1 MAIVI
6 KEIILSDTI
15 EKFMEKVNFNFDQ
28 LMLAGGGPIGPQGNI
43 GPIGPI
49 GPEGDPGNKWYVG
62 CTGTTAAIG
71 ASLYMGDLF
80 LQKGNCIGA
89 TYPLG
94 EVLEFNEITQI
105 FVSTGL
111 NLRGPTGAQGATGTS
126 TGWGVYPGSDSGP
139 GTVYNGTLNE
149 GTPGPTASFVL
160 MKGDA
165 IGATNT
171 DAEHP
176 FYSKD
181 SLYLGGLQGMAN
193 QVQVYQKERL
203 PKLFVSPKTILDA
216 SVFSSNA
223 GTTGAG
229 LAGSGISFIREP
241 LKNGNLYSPI
251 NQYSY
256 SNIFIDD
263 EMNLNITN
271 FSDYAQAITLDSSV
285 TNDINLMSKIGVKLL
300 GGHYQPTSA
309 NGLLEVSESLET
321 PLYPDTTGFFPAGG
335 PGFHLRS
342 TGSLNT
348 GTISLKDTNQLR
360 IISERVSG
368 NSNLVDV
375 AYWANVTTLSPN
387 NKYRIGIGANAKY
400 RDITSQSND
409 MPFIGSGAFD
419 GSAVEYIG
427 LGNKPTGNK
436 APTLSTFN
444 YSTKDF
450 VLIGNPNTYNP
461 SNNLGTLVDK
471 SIDIAG
477 QIRMRYGASSPGQVL
492 ITSDSIGTAEWSPAT
507 SLGGWS
513 NDSNCSTKIIISTN
527 NQRFASFIPDTGIG
541 YTRVDIPSLSGTGE
555 TDMYF
560 GAYSMTSGNETGQQG
575 HIINKRYQDPQSNG
589 VLAISTGLLKNC
601 PTDIFGRQMQGSST
615 VTPRLQ
621 VGAYGEIVIG
631 NLAKTDDSIS
641 ELGVIN
647 NVAGVGGINNLATG
661 LLIDT
666 FKIYKSRTTTQ
677 TGNIPPYH
685 KFNRANIHLIN
696 NNVGDD
702 PVESGDLINPLIK
715 FTPNDTTPTGNLLS
729 GDEWGFD
736 STTAFEVLRTYG
748 TTNAGPGNIR
758 FLGVGKSTKTANPVN
773 AGIGDA
779 LPKNTS
785 TGRGQVR
792 EVGSHVM
799 MISDVTAKNKYNEVG
814 KAYDYYEVNDLGIN
828 IDSISAT
835 FFNSVS
841 AKGTRRY
848 VYNKFDLNPWGTAAS
863 GWNNL
868 NNNYGRFRGGRSGLL
883 AADVVPE
890 GYQLVD
896 GIEVF
901 NGNVGPS
908 PWQIPGSGNR
918 ANHLNAWISPSAGVR
933 FSPMNLSTPSTDAQT
948 GLAWIDFNIDMG
960 LIMEASNEAESS
972 YLYGYYGVVRSL
984 GGNIVEPYNPMDS
997 AYQNDKVESLSKSF
1011 KVKHIK
1017 IQLNS
1022 NELGITSFLD
1032 NLDYSTRRDPLTG
1045 TNFIYENDPDSYQDI
1060 RNNSEQIT
1068 KGIFYTDWYVGQ
1080 VKAMNNLTGKG
1091 LSTTNPFDQS
1101 GATGPEAGRDT
1112 ETSGALPWSQLTDN
1126 SGNVFPFKSDPS
1138 NPIQSQVPNMNFS
1151 TLGTDVKWM
1160 GHESS
1165 SFANSNKNAT
1175 FMWRIYTQYSNNSNS
1190 DPFGCVLELYIVPST
1205 SNPSLNN
1212 FPAAG
1217 LFPLVQEQS
1226 WQTIAEYNDSLQN
1239 YTTYSKY
1246 GYQQSQGGFYPT
1258 IPLMLSQYNQEALA
1272 GGGELNLEA
1281 LLTNAMR
1288 TPEFYASHGFSLSG
1302 QSIVKWNKAKN
1313 QW

>member
-6 KEIILSDTI
+6 KEIILNDTI

-28 LMLAGGGPIGPQGNI
+28 LMLAGGGPQGPQGNI

-62 CTGTTAAIG
+62 CTGTTAAVG
-71 ASLYMGDLF
+71 ASLFMGDLF

-94 EVLEFNEITQI
+94 EVLEFNEVTQI
-105 FVSTGL
+105 FVPTGL
-111 NLRGPTGAQGATGTS
+111 NLRGPTGATGSTGNS
-126 TGWGVYPGSDSGP
+126 TGWGVYPGLDT
-139 GTVYNGTLNE
+139 GTIYNGTSAE
-149 GTPGPTASFVL
+149 ASPGSTASFVL

-165 IGATNT
+165 IGVTG
-171 DAEHP
+171 DAQHP
-176 FYSKD
+176 EYSRD
-181 SLYLGGLQGMAN
+181 TLYLGGLRGMSN
-193 QVQVYQKERL
+193 QAGVYDKDRL
-203 PKLFVSPKTILDA
+203 PKLFISPKTILD
-216 SVFSSNA
+216 SGDFFGPIGS
-223 GTTGAG
+223 GGG
-229 LAGSGISFIREP
+229 LAGSGIALVREP
-241 LKNGNLYSPI
+241 NKLPGNQYGAIHP
-251 NQYSY
+251 YSY

-271 FSDYAQAITLDSSV
+271 FSDFNLAGTIDGTVL
-285 TNDINLMSKIGVKLL
+285 NDINLISKIGVKLI
-300 GGHYQPTSA
+300 GGSYRPDSA
-309 NGLLEVSESLET
+309 SGLLEVSEFLQTTANS
-321 PLYPDTTGFFPAGG
+321 DTSGVFPAGG

-342 TGSLNT
+342 AGSLNT
-348 GTISLKDTNQLR
+348 GTISLFGNSNQLR
-360 IISERVSG
+360 IVSERGS
-368 NSNLVDV
+368 SNTNYPDV
-375 AYWANVTTLSPN
+375 AYWAQPVSLNTS
-387 NKYRIGIGANAKY
+387 NKYRIGIGANSKY
-400 RDITSQSND
+400 TSVNTQSLD
-409 MPFIGSGAFD
+409 MPFIGSGTFNGNAT
-419 GSAVEYIG
+419 EYIG
-427 LGNKPTGNK
+427 LGNKPNGNK

-461 SNNLGTLVDK
+461 SSALGTIVDK

-513 NDSNCSTKIIISTN
+513 NDPSCSTKIIISTN
-527 NQRFASFIPDTGIG
+527 DQRFASFIPDSGIN
-541 YTRVDIPSLSGTGE
+541 YTRVDIPSLNKLDE

-560 GAYSMTSGNETGQQG
+560 GAYSVTDGKETDQQG
-575 HIINKRYQDPQSNG
+575 HIINKRYKDPQSNG

-601 PTDIFGRQMQGSST
+601 PTGITSRQMQGSST

-631 NLAKTDDSIS
+631 NLAKTNDSIS

-647 NVAGVGGINNLATG
+647 NVAEVGGINHLATG

-677 TGNIPPYH
+677 TGNIPTYH
-685 KFNRANIHLIN
+685 RFNRANIHLIN
-696 NNVGDD
+696 NNVGND
-702 PVESGDLINPLIK
+702 PVANGDLINPLIK
-715 FTPNDTTPTGNLLS
+715 FTPNDTTPTGNNLLS

-758 FLGVGKSTKTANPVN
+758 FLGVGKSTKTPNPTSPN
-773 AGIGDA
+773 ISGASPD
-779 LPKNTS
+779 KQS
-785 TGRGQVR
+785 TGRGQER

-814 KAYDYYEVNDLGIN
+814 KAYDYYEVNDLGIH
-828 IDSISAT
+828 IDSVSAT
-835 FFNSVS
+835 YFNNVS
-841 AKGTRRY
+841 AKGNRRF

-868 NNNYGRFRGGRSGLL
+868 NNNYGRFRGSRS
-883 AADVVPE
+883 AVMATTAMPE
-890 GYQLVD
+890 NYQIDDNVH
-896 GIEVF
+896 VF
-901 NGNVGPS
+901 NGNTGS
-908 PWQIPGSGNR
+908 IPWQIPGTNNK
-918 ANHLNAWISPSAGVR
+918 AQFLNAWVSPSAGVR

-960 LIMEASNEAESS
+960 LIMEASNESDS
-972 YLYGYYGVVRSL
+972 DYLNGYYGIVRSL
-984 GGNIVEPYNPMDS
+984 GGNIDETYDPLDPI
-997 AYQNDKVESLSKSF
+997 YQGDKVAALSKSF

-1060 RNNSEQIT
+1060 RNNSEQIA

-1091 LSTTNPFDQS
+1091 LTPINPFDES
-1101 GATGPEAGRDT
+1101 GQTGLEAGRDT
-1112 ETSGALPWSQLTDN
+1112 ETSGALPWSQLTNN
-1126 SGNVFPFKSDPS
+1126 SGVVFPFKDDPS

-1175 FMWRIYTQYSNNSNS
+1175 FMWRIYTQYSPNANSN
-1190 DPFGCVLELYIVPST
+1190 PFGCVLELYIAPST
-1205 SNPSLNN
+1205 SNKSLNN
-1212 FPAAG
+1212 HPAAT
-1217 LFPLVQEQS
+1217 LIPLIQDQS
-1226 WQTIAEYNDSLQN
+1226 WQTIAEYNDSRQDA
-1239 YTTYSKY
+1239 TTYFKY
-1246 GYQQSQGGFYPT
+1246 GYEQSQGGFYPNV
-1258 IPLMLSQYNQEALA
+1258 PLMLSQYSQSSSA

>member
-94 EVLEFNEITQI
+94 EVLEFNEVTQI

-111 NLRGPTGAQGATGTS
+111 NLRGPTGEQGATGTS

-165 IGATNT
+165 VGVTG

-216 SVFSSNA
+216 SVFGSNT

-271 FSDYAQAITLDSSV
+271 FSDYPQAITLDSSV

-300 GGHYQPTSA
+300 GGHYQPTEA

-321 PLYPDTTGFFPAGG
+321 PLYPDQSGFFPSGG

-342 TGSLNT
+342 TGNLNT
-348 GTISLKDTNQLR
+348 GTISLKGTNQLR
-360 IISERVSG
+360 IISERISSNG
-368 NSNLVDV
+368 NLVDV
-375 AYWANVTTLSPN
+375 AYWANVTSLSPN

-400 RDITSQSND
+400 RDIDDQISD

-450 VLIGNPNTYNP
+450 VLIGNPNNYNP
-461 SNNLGTLVDK
+461 SNSIGALVDK
-471 SIDIAG
+471 SIDIEG

-513 NDSNCSTKIIISTN
+513 NDSNCTTKIIISTN
-527 NQRFASFIPDTGIG
+527 NQRFASFIPGTNIN
-541 YTRVDIPSLSGTGE
+541 YTRVDIPSLSEIGE

-560 GAYSMTSGNETGQQG
+560 GAYSMTDGMEIEQQG
-575 HIINKRYQDPQSNG
+575 HIINKRYQDPHNNG
-589 VLAISTGLLKNC
+589 VLSISTGLLKNC
-601 PTDIFGRQMQGSST
+601 PTGITSRQMQPAST

-621 VGAYGEIVIG
+621 IGAYGEIVIG
-631 NLAKTDDSIS
+631 NLAKTDDSNLS

-647 NVAGVGGINNLATG
+647 NVAGAGGINALATG

-677 TGNIPPYH
+677 TGSIPAYH
-685 KFNRANIHLIN
+685 KFSRANIHLIN

-715 FTPNDTTPTGNLLS
+715 FTPNDTTPNGNLLS

-736 STTAFEVLRTYG
+736 STTSFEVLRTYG
-748 TTNAGPGNIR
+748 TDNAGPGNIR
-758 FLGVGKSTKTANPVN
+758 FLGVGKSTKTNNPDN
-773 AGIGDA
+773 AGIGNAAPSDE
-779 LPKNTS
+779 T
-785 TGRGQVR
+785 TGRGQER
-792 EVGSHVM
+792 QVGSHVM

-828 IDSISAT
+828 IDSISAS
-835 FFNSVS
+835 FFNYAAS
-841 AKGTRRY
+841 KGTRRF

-868 NNNYGRFRGGRSGLL
+868 NGQYGRFQGGRSSVLT
-883 AADVVPE
+883 DSFMPE
-890 GYQLVD
+890 NYQIDDSVNT
-896 GIEVF
+896 F
-901 NGNVGPS
+901 NGNQGSGP
-908 PWQIPGSGNR
+908 WEIPGTNNK
-918 ANHLNAWISPSAGVR
+918 AKFLNAWISPSAGVR

-960 LIMEASNEAESS
+960 LIMEASNSS
-972 YLYGYYGVVRSL
+972 LSDYLYGYYGVVRSL
-984 GGNIVEPYNPMDS
+984 GGNIDTPYDPVDIV
-997 AYQNDKVESLSKSF
+997 YQGDKMRALSKSF

-1060 RNNSEQIT
+1060 RNNSEQIS

-1091 LSTTNPFDQS
+1091 LSTNNPFDES
-1101 GATGPEAGRDT
+1101 GQTLPEGGRDT

-1126 SGNVFPFKSDPS
+1126 NGVLFPFKDDPS
-1138 NPIQSQVPNMNFS
+1138 NPIAGLVPNMNFN
-1151 TLGTDVKWM
+1151 TLGTDVKWK

-1175 FMWRIYTQYSNNSNS
+1175 FMWRIYTQYSPNSFSN
-1190 DPFGCVLELYIVPST
+1190 PFGCVLELYIVPST
-1205 SNPSLNN
+1205 SNKSLNN
-1212 FPAAG
+1212 QTGGFFIAD
-1217 LFPLVQEQS
+1217 QS
-1226 WQTIAEYNDSLQN
+1226 WETIAEYNDSPQGHA
-1239 YTTYSKY
+1239 TSFKY
-1246 GYQQSQGGFYPT
+1246 GYEQSQGGFYPNV
-1258 IPLMLSQYNQEALA
+1258 PLMLSQYNQTAMG

-1281 LLTNAMR
+1281 LLTHAMR